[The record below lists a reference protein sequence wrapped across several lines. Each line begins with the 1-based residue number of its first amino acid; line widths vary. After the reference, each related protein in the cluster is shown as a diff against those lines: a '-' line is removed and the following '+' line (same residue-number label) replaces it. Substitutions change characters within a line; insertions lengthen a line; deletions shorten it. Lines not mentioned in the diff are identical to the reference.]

1 MKPTRRNKP
10 LTVVL
15 NGRLVGE
22 IVMAT
27 SGAVTFRYDQT
38 WLDWE
43 YALPVSLSL
52 PLQMQAHIGA
62 PVISY
67 LENLLPDNQKIRER
81 VAAKVGAEGTDA
93 YHMLE
98 KIGRDCVGALQ
109 FFADYDG
116 EAGPPALDG
125 DLLSDTQIADVIKN
139 LATAPLGIVEEDDFR
154 ISIAGA
160 QEKTALL
167 RKDGKWLRPLG
178 ATPTTHIVKTQLG
191 RLPNGVNLSR
201 SVENEFFCMQ
211 FCRAM
216 GANVANVEIHDF
228 DDTRALIIERFDRR
242 WTRQGKL
249 IRLPQEDFCQ
259 ALKYPPSQKYQ
270 ADGGPDVKSCAALL
284 AGSNTSTDDQ
294 LAFFQAQILFWLLG
308 ATDGHAKNFS
318 LFLQPVTGF
327 VMTPLYD
334 ILSAQQAADEGQ
346 IRHGPY
352 RLAMSVGA
360 KKHYRIDEI
369 TSRHFLQSAK
379 EAGFGVSLVLD
390 LLTRIFED
398 VPAAIDQ
405 TIALLPNDFPM
416 DLCDALVNGIKARHR
431 ILGLGL
437 SHNAKLDA

>member
-27 SGAVTFRYDQT
+27 SGAVTFRYDQA

-52 PLQMQAHIGA
+52 PLQVQAHIGA

-116 EAGPPALDG
+116 EVGPPAMDG
-125 DLLSDTQIADVIKN
+125 DVLSDTQIADVIKN

-191 RLPNGVNLSR
+191 QLPNGVNLSH

-242 WTRQGKL
+242 WTRQGQL

-270 ADGGPDVKSCAALL
+270 ADGGPDVKSCAMLL
-284 AGSNTSTDDQ
+284 AGSNTPTDDR
-294 LAFFQAQILFWLLG
+294 LAFFRAQILFWILG

-318 LFLQPVTGF
+318 LFLRPGGGF

-334 ILSAQQAADEGQ
+334 ILSAQQACDAGQ
-346 IRHGPY
+346 IRHGQF
-352 RLAMSVGA
+352 RLAMSVGTNN
-360 KKHYRIDEI
+360 HYRMDDAVP
-369 TSRHFLQSAK
+369 RHFLQSAK
-379 EAGFGVSLVLD
+379 AAGLGVPLVAQLLD
-390 LLTRIFED
+390 QICLQ
-398 VPAAIDQ
+398 VPVAISK
-405 TIALLPNDFPM
+405 TLSLLPQDFPA
-416 DLCDALVNGIKARHR
+416 DLADILVNGIKTRHR
-431 ILGLGL
+431 ILETGL
-437 SHNAKLDA
+437 AARADQTV